1 MLVCAPTGAGKT
13 FIAVMTMLNI
23 INKFRDSN
31 TGKIDKSAFKIIY
44 IAPMKALVA
53 EMVGGFTQLLDP
65 LGLEVRELTGDVNMS
80 KYEME
85 RT

>member
-1 MLVCAPTGAGKT
+1 
-13 FIAVMTMLNI
+13 MTMLNI